1 MITSSNDTSSLPTPQ
16 TLGMLAKKMQLTKN
30 DIDWS
35 SPPDIFKCW
44 ATEMNIHGLLYGN
57 NISAPVGNSETNCSS
72 SSRFCFGRGNPIRI
86 QILCM
91 PSAHRLSIL
100 PGNYFFLLPA
110 VLGIYIIA
118 SQKMLLRSKSRFSS

>member
-1 MITSSNDTSSLPTPQ
+1 MTSSNDTSSLPTPQ

-91 PSAHRLSIL
+91 PSAHRLRIL

-110 VLGIYIIA
+110 VPGTYIIA
-118 SQKMLLRSKSRFSS
+118 SQKTLLRSKSRFSS